1 MLKTGECL
9 NRCNYPWMS
18 LIAKLTIKKKKK
30 KNSSSVLFFC
40 GIYVYCCSGAML
52 CILLMNVYVRNTS
65 DLVASTCNWIRH
77 AGTVRKAFF
86 SDHYCVVK

>member
-30 KNSSSVLFFC
+30 NTLP
-40 GIYVYCCSGAML
+40 VY
-52 CILLMNVYVRNTS
+52 
-65 DLVASTCNWIRH
+65 
-77 AGTVRKAFF
+77 FF
-86 SDHYCVVK
+86 SVVYMFIVVLEQCCVFS